1 MQDFEIIANGGST
14 VHITVVHPHQ
24 VALWQAAFGRKLAG
38 LFDITSAAAATEVL
52 DAALARFQTHADE
65 LRAHLDPA
73 DLGGLR
79 NNRRVIERMRA
90 TLADYPDATISGAV
104 DDEAEAEAEQP

>member
-1 MQDFEIIANGGST
+1 MEFFEIIANGGST
-14 VHITVVHPHQ
+14 VHVTVVHPHQ
-24 VALWQAAFGRKLAG
+24 VALWQAAFGRELAG
-38 LFDITSAAAATEVL
+38 LFDITPAAAATEVL

-73 DLGGLR
+73 ETLGGLR

-104 DDEAEAEAEQP
+104 DDEAEAEQS